1 MVRPLSVRSRARLCV
16 SWAFLVHGLV
26 LGTWAPR
33 IPAIVDRLSIDAG
46 ELGLALAGLALAF
59 VAGARAAS
67 WLIDRLGSAAVVRAF
82 AVVIAVA
89 LIGPALAGSLA
100 TLTLSLVALGAAGG
114 VLDVAM
120 NLQAVL
126 VERRERR
133 PLMSGFHALWSVGSM
148 LGALGA
154 VAAARLDVGV
164 RAHFAVVAVLLAAL
178 SLLLLR
184 GPLEPDPHPSSPE
197 ARVEPGHRRRWSLP
211 AVGVVLGLMGFSSF
225 LAEGSAADW
234 SALYLRQGAAA
245 SAAVASAGF
254 AVFEGAMAAVRFGGN
269 RLTARFGPV
278 RLVRAAG
285 LIAAAGL
292 LVSLAAGNPYVAL
305 LGLAAFGAGIG
316 PVVPTVFSAAG
327 NLRVGRE
334 GAVLSP
340 VLTMSYLGAIVGPA
354 AIGLTAD
361 HSGLRWALLIPAGL
375 AVAIAA
381 GARSVSTAAGSRPPS
396 A

>member
-1 MVRPLSVRSRARLCV
+1 V

-46 ELGLALAGLALAF
+46 ELGLALACLALAF

-67 WLIDRLGSAAVVRAF
+67 RLIARLGSAIVVRAS
-82 AVVIAVA
+82 AVVIALA
-89 LIGPALAGSLA
+89 LIGPALAGSLT
-100 TLTLSLVALGAAGG
+100 TLTLSLAVLGAAGG

-126 VERRERR
+126 VERREGR

-164 RAHFAVVAVLLAAL
+164 PVHFAVVAGLLAGL

-184 GPLEPDPHPSSPE
+184 GPLEPDPSEPLPD
-197 ARVEPGHRRRWSLP
+197 ARPAPRRRWSLP
-211 AVGVVLGLMGFSSF
+211 AAGVVLGLMGFSSF

-254 AVFEGAMAAVRFGGN
+254 AVFEGAMAVVRLLGN
-269 RLTARFGPV
+269 RLAARFGPV
-278 RLVRAAG
+278 RLVRASG
-285 LIAAAGL
+285 LVAAGGL
-292 LVSLAAGNPYVAL
+292 LLSLAAGNASVAL
-305 LGLAAFGAGIG
+305 VGLAAFGAGIG

-340 VLTMSYLGAIVGPA
+340 VLTVSYLGAIVGPA

-361 HSGLRWALLIPAGL
+361 HSGLRWALLIPVAL

-381 GARSVSTAAGSRPPS
+381 GAPWVSTAAGPRRPTL
-396 A
+396 